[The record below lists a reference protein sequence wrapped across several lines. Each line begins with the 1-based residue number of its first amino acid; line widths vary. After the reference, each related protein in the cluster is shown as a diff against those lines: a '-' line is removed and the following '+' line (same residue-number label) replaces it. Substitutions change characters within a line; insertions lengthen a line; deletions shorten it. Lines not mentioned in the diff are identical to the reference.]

1 MPKNNEVSVE
11 ALQKALESNP
21 DLLRVALS
29 KMGATSQQGKQAYT
43 VIGTE
48 VKDTPLY
55 TVEGTKIVK
64 SGEAKIKYYK
74 IRCLNGAIVS
84 IPEHCLGDYGI
95 DLTHIPVVDED
106 GLTAGDRKM
115 AIEQGAC

>member
-29 KMGATSQQGKQAYT
+29 KMGATSQGGKQAYT
-43 VIGTE
+43 IIGTE
-48 VKDTPLY
+48 TKEVPLY
-55 TVEGTKIVK
+55 SVEGTKIIRTG
-64 SGEAKIKYYK
+64 SAQIKHYK
-74 IRCLNGAIVS
+74 VRCLNGSVVS
-84 IPEHCLGDYGI
+84 IPEHCLADYRI
-95 DLTHIPVVDED
+95 DTVHIPVVDED
-106 GLTAGDRKM
+106 GLTAGDKKM